1 MAEPKLSKKK
11 IGTAR
16 VDDDETRAFYQ
27 ERLAL
32 FAKMMFVID
41 LTFITGTLGAYLLYP
56 EIKPTMY
63 LEILIVGAFSLVLLL
78 FFWRFMLKV
87 QRKNLSEILWLD
99 AFLVVTTSVV
109 FSLLCFLSYDREV
122 NMWSMFI
129 WTVFMVFGR
138 VLYVPSSARR
148 TFALSMIAV
157 SMQFLAGTAVAI
169 WQPGNLSVPG
179 PLWSL
184 GSGFYGAIAVLIAT
198 VGSKVIYGLRSQ
210 VRAAKKL
217 GQYTLGRKIGEGGMG
232 TVYEAHHS
240 MLRRPTAIKILSP
253 EKASAD
259 SMRRFE
265 LEVQSTAE
273 LAHPNTVAIFDYG
286 RSSDGLFY
294 YVMEYLDGLDLE
306 TLVAAYGPQEG
317 SRVVH
322 ILMQVSGALHEAHSR
337 DLIHRDIKPAN
348 ILLSELGGV
357 PDVAKIVDFGLVKEL
372 AEGSKTTA
380 SLAAGTPAYI
390 APEAVMDPNK
400 VGAASDIYCLGAVA
414 YFLLTGTPLFDAK
427 NAMEMV
433 VHHVRTEP
441 EKISERTD
449 NPVSAELTEI
459 VMSCLAKA
467 ASDRPTSAKELR
479 DSLRKTPEYG
489 VWEEEKAM
497 VFWQELDHEKVAKA
511 RDQGNPQGSD
521 KALTIGNWSL
531 SNDT

>member
-1 MAEPKLSKKK
+1 MRESAQTDRKEGAPR
-11 IGTAR
+11 I
-16 VDDDETRAFYQ
+16 DDDETRAFYQ

-32 FAKMMFVID
+32 FAKMMFIID
-41 LTFITGTLGAYLLYP
+41 ATFFAGTLGAYLLYP
-56 EIKPTMY
+56 EIKPAMSTE
-63 LEILIVGAFSLVLLL
+63 LLIVGASSIVLLL
-78 FFWRFMLKV
+78 GFWRFMLKT
-87 QRKNLSEILWLD
+87 QRTSLQEILWMD
-99 AFLVVTTSVV
+99 TFLVITTSVV

-138 VLYVPSSARR
+138 VLYVPSSAKR
-148 TFALSMIAV
+148 TFFLSTAAV

-169 WQPGNLSVPG
+169 WQPDNLSVPG

-232 TVYEAHHS
+232 TVYEAHHAL
-240 MLRRPTAIKILSP
+240 LRRPTAIKILSP

-306 TLVAAYGPQEG
+306 TLVAAYGPQDG

-322 ILMQVSGALHEAHSR
+322 ILMQVSGALQEAHSR

-372 AEGSKTTA
+372 AEGTKTTA

-390 APEAVMDPNK
+390 APEAVMDHDA

-414 YFLLTGTPLFDAK
+414 YFLLTGTPVFEAK

-441 EKISERTD
+441 EPVSDRTD
-449 NPVSAELTEI
+449 NPVSEELSGI
-459 VMSCLAKA
+459 IMSCLAK
-467 ASDRPTSAKELR
+467 SPKDRPVSAQALR
-479 DSLRKTPEYG
+479 EKLRKTPEFS
-489 VWEEEKAM
+489 K
-497 VFWQELDHEKVAKA
+497 WQEEPALEWWKALDHELVAKV
-511 RDQGNPQGSD
+511 RDQESAPDSD
-521 KALTIGNWSL
+521 KALTIGAWTVGS
-531 SNDT
+531 